1 MSAAGA
7 EAPTPQERH
16 RAALDERRLTFQR
29 CADCGD
35 AWLPARSECPSCWSP
50 RHDWVEAT
58 GGGTVVS
65 WVVFH
70 VAFDPRFKG
79 RTPYDV
85 ALIELDEGPRLVSN
99 VIALPEGEDII
110 GRRVGLV
117 FEEDMERLLPRFEL
131 RGG

>member
-1 MSAAGA
+1 M
-7 EAPTPQERH
+7 
-16 RAALDERRLTFQR
+16 
-29 CADCGD
+29 
-35 AWLPARSECPSCWSP
+35 
-50 RHDWVEAT
+50 
-58 GGGTVVS
+58 VS

-70 VAFDPRFKG
+70 AAFDPRFKG

-99 VIALPEGEDII
+99 ITALPEGEDII

-131 RGG
+131 RSG